1 MHHYDDLQ
9 RFKDKTRTS
18 TLNLRDLSSQNRI
31 REQGNWS
38 IVNQMTADPDA
49 APLAR
54 GGNIAQPI
62 PQSVDPQAFVL
73 NDAPALVA
81 APEPAASVSPSIL
94 QVLAV
99 PTAPVITSAPE
110 PLPEPE
116 RAPVAPAN
124 FSRLFAVPPAETPRT
139 VEKNQPLQ
147 SLLERIA
154 TCR

>member
-1 MHHYDDLQ
+1 MA
-9 RFKDKTRTS
+9 
-18 TLNLRDLSSQNRI
+18 
-31 REQGNWS
+31 
-38 IVNQMTADPDA
+38 ADPVA

-62 PQSVDPQAFVL
+62 PQSVDPQTFVL
-73 NDAPALVA
+73 NDAPALAA
-81 APEPAASVSPSIL
+81 APEPAVSASPSIL

-99 PTAPVITSAPE
+99 STAPAITSAPE

-116 RAPVAPAN
+116 RAPVAPTN
-124 FSRLFAVPPAETPRT
+124 FSRLFVAPPAEKPRT

>member
-18 TLNLRDLSSQNRI
+18 TLTFRDLSSQNRN

-38 IVNQMTADPDA
+38 IVNQMATGPGTVS
-49 APLAR
+49 LAK
-54 GGNIAQPI
+54 GGNVTQPI
-62 PQSVDPQAFVL
+62 PQAVDPQTFVL
-73 NDAPALVA
+73 NDVPAPA
-81 APEPAASVSPSIL
+81 PATVPASSPSI
-94 QVLAV
+94 VKTLAV
-99 PTAPVITSAPE
+99 QAAPAVAPATG
-110 PLPEPE
+110 PLPEPVVVP
-116 RAPVAPAN
+116 APPTN
-124 FSRLFAVPPAETPRT
+124 FSRLFAAPPAETSRT